1 MIKQV
6 VFLKKRADL
15 DTAAFRAY
23 YEEHHRKIGERVLA
37 GFVEKYVRRYVEQP
51 QPVSGEPPFDV
62 ITEMWFADQDRQMA
76 CMKHLREPSIA
87 EEIAADEARLF
98 DGSAKW
104 GCTLSEIESRL

>member
-37 GFVEKYVRRYVEQP
+37 GFVEKYVRSLCMSSFAHILTILHELYV
-51 QPVSGEPPFDV
+51 
-62 ITEMWFADQDRQMA
+62 
-76 CMKHLREPSIA
+76 
-87 EEIAADEARLF
+87 
-98 DGSAKW
+98 
-104 GCTLSEIESRL
+104 LSLVRSFINLLNYYMLYFSWVRKFI